1 MSVRP
6 PRLTRCGEPHSLACR
21 PASLHRRTRTA
32 RSRSWPNRARAV
44 NDEGMPKKKKRRSA
58 GSSGPQGRPQRP
70 RHSERQELQAGFELW
85 LSSSDGAAPARI
97 IGTLLD
103 LKAEHFDSPD
113 PTLRSEERRVGKEL
127 RARWGADEDR
137 TQQQHEV
144 DDNR

>member
-1 MSVRP
+1 
-6 PRLTRCGEPHSLACR
+6 
-21 PASLHRRTRTA
+21 
-32 RSRSWPNRARAV
+32 
-44 NDEGMPKKKKRRSA
+44 MPKKKKRRSA

-113 PTLRSEERRVGKEL
+113 PTLWTEEVTVEL
-127 RARWGADEDR
+127 MTEIVPRKILQTRQDAMDLVQIGRA
-137 TQQQHEV
+137 HV
-144 DDNR
+144 